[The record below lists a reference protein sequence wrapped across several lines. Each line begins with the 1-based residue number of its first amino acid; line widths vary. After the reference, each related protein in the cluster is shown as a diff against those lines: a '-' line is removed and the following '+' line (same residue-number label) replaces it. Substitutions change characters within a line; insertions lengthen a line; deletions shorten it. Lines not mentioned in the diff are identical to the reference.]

1 MSFKNWIRLGVGV
14 LTLLSLFWIGG
25 CATTEKVAFERLP
38 KPQVVAENGKPK
50 MRSGGFIAKDLK
62 ELSPQLKD
70 LVVNDRFYVY
80 ITREWF
86 EQLRGW
92 TDRYIAQIAPG
103 LGEKGPA
110 LPGYTRTYS
119 MLMNSA
125 ANFGLARRYNVK
137 ASVLIGLMVVKNNKA
152 WGDIPGDGVTHDY
165 LVGLTATGGIVVD
178 LETGQSIQFADF
190 PNKES
195 IVGMLF

>member
-1 MSFKNWIRLGVGV
+1 MRYWNWAHPYVVL
-14 LTLLSLFWIGG
+14 LTLISLFWGGG
-25 CATTEKVAFERLP
+25 CATTGNVAFEKLP
-38 KPQVVAENGKPK
+38 KPQVVAENGKPR
-50 MRSGGFIAKDLK
+50 MRSGGFIAKDLR

-70 LVVNDRFYVY
+70 IVVNDRFYVY
-80 ITREWF
+80 ITLEWF

-92 TDRYIAQIAPG
+92 TDRYIGQIAPD

-125 ANFGLARRYNVK
+125 ANFGLARRYSVK
-137 ASVLIGLMVVKNNKA
+137 ASVLIGLMVAKNNKP
-152 WGDIPGDGVTHDY
+152 WKSIPGDGTIHDY
-165 LVGLTATGGIVVD
+165 LVGLTESGGIVVD
-178 LETGQSIQFADF
+178 LETGQSIQFVDF
-190 PNKES
+190 PNKDS